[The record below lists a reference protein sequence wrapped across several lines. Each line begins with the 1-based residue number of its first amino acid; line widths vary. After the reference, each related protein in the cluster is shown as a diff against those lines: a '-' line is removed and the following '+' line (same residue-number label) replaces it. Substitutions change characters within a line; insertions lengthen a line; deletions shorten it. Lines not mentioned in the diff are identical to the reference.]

1 MQELLVNSTFFGVF
15 LSLFVYLIGAW
26 IQKKLKWPIFNPLL
40 ICMAVIIPLLLV
52 LDIPYEV
59 YNSGA
64 KMIGNFLTPVTVAL
78 AVPLYPHTATVP
90 LSPASGRERTL

>member
-1 MQELLVNSTFFGVF
+1 MLELLVNSTFFGVF
-15 LSLFVYLIGAW
+15 LSLGVYLLGAW

-40 ICMAVIIPLLLV
+40 ICMAVIIPLLMA

-64 KMIGNFLTPVTVAL
+64 KTDCT
-78 AVPLYPHTATVP
+78 
-90 LSPASGRERTL
+90 ASGLTRSTSMPKLMKQRNRLPL